1 MQSGSLNDFL
11 FGKYILCVCE
21 GIAEESIIDLLLDN
35 NKLCFKQDIEIKNQ
49 AETENQNYLLLEQFL
64 NLSNNLVNIP
74 NLNELTQKYTENNP
88 DKFANEIEHLYSIID
103 TISPKQFK

>member
-1 MQSGSLNDFL
+1 MSIRTLNQELKKFKENTNL
-11 FGKYILCVCE
+11 NQQNT
-21 GIAEESIIDLLLDN
+21 ESTNSDQ
-35 NKLCFKQDIEIKNQ
+35 QDIEIKNQ
-49 AETENQNYLLLEQFL
+49 AETETENQNYLLLEQFL

-88 DKFANEIEHLYSIID
+88 DKFATEIEHLYSIID